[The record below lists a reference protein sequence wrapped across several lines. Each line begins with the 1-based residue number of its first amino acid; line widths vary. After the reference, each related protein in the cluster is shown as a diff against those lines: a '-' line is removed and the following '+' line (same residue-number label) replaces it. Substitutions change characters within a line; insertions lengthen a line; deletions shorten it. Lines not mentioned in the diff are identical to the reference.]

1 MGAHAVFYLGVLPSF
16 GPIKCK
22 IHAYALL
29 PLHTPLPPGEGNAPT
44 STHMPR
50 ARPAPSLRREAAN
63 LARDMCVEGN
73 GKPRREWECVDGNV
87 WMGMCGREWE
97 TPGEGNGNVWMG
109 NPGFG
114 FMLTDMCVEAWKVGR
129 GRLGLEEPL
138 TLTVK
143 NVTLAFNVSI

>member
-1 MGAHAVFYLGVLPSF
+1 MGN
-16 GPIKCK
+16 
-22 IHAYALL
+22 
-29 PLHTPLPPGEGNAPT
+29 PGGNGNVW
-44 STHMPR
+44 MGMCGW
-50 ARPAPSLRREAAN
+50 E
-63 LARDMCVEGN
+63 CVEGN
-73 GKPRREWECVDGNV
+73 GKPR
-87 WMGMCGREWE
+87 
-97 TPGEGNGNVWMG
+97 GEGNGNVWMG